1 MAYRV
6 VLRPL
11 AVADLKSIF
20 DWVAGEAGFDVA
32 LAFDQRLREACR
44 ALADFPRRGTPHPDL
59 MEGLRSVVFERRTSL
74 YYVVEE
80 RTVRI
85 IRIVRAGQDPVR
97 AFDRG

>member
-1 MAYRV
+1 
-6 VLRPL
+6 
-11 AVADLKSIF
+11 
-20 DWVAGEAGFDVA
+20 
-32 LAFDQRLREACR
+32 
-44 ALADFPRRGTPHPDL
+44 